1 MAAEGGRTTPV
12 RILLFAGLAEACG
25 ARALELSLELPAT
38 AAELRRAAV
47 ARHPQLA
54 GRTFRI
60 SVNAR
65 YAAEQD
71 PVPPGAELAFL
82 PPVSGG

>member
-1 MAAEGGRTTPV
+1 MIPL

-25 ARALELSLELPAT
+25 TRALELSLELPVT
-38 AAELRRAAV
+38 TAELRSAAQK
-47 ARHPQLA
+47 HFPQLN
-54 GRTFRI
+54 GRVFRV

-65 YAAEQD
+65 YAADED
-71 PVPPGAELAFL
+71 AVSPGAEVAFL

>member
-1 MAAEGGRTTPV
+1 MSCV
-12 RILLFAGLAEACG
+12 RVLLFAGLAEACG
-25 ARALELSLELPAT
+25 ARALDLELTLPVS
-38 AAELRRAAV
+38 AAELRRAAQ

-54 GRTFRI
+54 DCVFRV

-65 YAAEQD
+65 YASDGD

>member
-1 MAAEGGRTTPV
+1 MSAV
-12 RILLFAGLAEACG
+12 RVLLFAGLAEACG
-25 ARALELSLELPAT
+25 ARALELDLTLPVS
-38 AAELRRAAV
+38 AAELRRAAQ

-54 GRTFRI
+54 GRVFRV

-65 YAAEQD
+65 YAAD
-71 PVPPGAELAFL
+71 ADSVLPGAEVAFL